1 MNGPDQRKTWWR
13 RSPMSASG
21 IVRLKTGFLPRHS
34 PEISRRK
41 LWRPPL
47 WVNAMLLA
55 FALVGGVAATLYR
68 RDLDARLATLLRQ
81 TDSAPFEI
89 KRIRQDLADQEL
101 DEKALAAELDTRL
114 KYARFQKTA
123 EFYILL
129 DTRRRQFALKYG
141 DKVVREAG
149 LDAGAPRVIE
159 GKGGGRWTFA
169 PVTGAF
175 TVKEKLE
182 NADWSV
188 PEWVYLMNREKP
200 PDPLPRVP
208 AGLGRYVLVFSD
220 SYLIHSPPP
229 PESPLKGPKPGSFVV
244 PEADLSAI
252 WRRVGPGTRVYVF

>member
-1 MNGPDQRKTWWR
+1 
-13 RSPMSASG
+13 MSASG
-21 IVRLKTGFLPRHS
+21 IVRLKTGFLPRPS
-34 PEISRRK
+34 PDAARRK

-47 WVNAMLLA
+47 WLNAFLLG
-55 FALVGGVAATLYR
+55 FALLGGAAATVYR
-68 RDLDARLATLLRQ
+68 RNLDARLASLLRQ

-101 DEKALAAELDTRL
+101 DEKSLAAELDSRL
-114 KYARFQKTA
+114 KYAGIQKAA

-129 DTRRRQFALKYG
+129 DTRRRQFAFKYG

-149 LDAGAPRVIE
+149 LDAGAPRVIQAKN
-159 GKGGGRWTFA
+159 GARWTFA

-182 NADWSV
+182 NGDWKV

-200 PDPLPRVP
+200 PDPLPTVP
-208 AGLGRYVLVFSD
+208 AGLGRYVLAFSD
-220 SYLIHSPPP
+220 GYLIQSPPP
-229 PESPLKGPKPGSFVV
+229 PESPLKGAKPGSFMV
-244 PEADLSAI
+244 PEADLSAV